1 MSIDRKRWAQRA
13 QELKF
18 TQLDSARKQA
28 EGWRVGLSG
37 LTALLGTALIVKGR
51 DNITSLTP
59 GFRWGVV
66 ILLGVALTLL
76 VTATLLAIRA
86 SSGMPDEN
94 ILLSGESLRS
104 WTLGEVGRISIAI
117 RRATWLATLGVA
129 CLTVAIGSAWLGPVA
144 KPTTTPVDVR
154 YEGGRKCGELTSAD
168 RHNLILDDGTRARP
182 VNIPL
187 STVIAI
193 HPVRSCK

>member
-1 MSIDRKRWAQRA
+1 MQRHA
-13 QELKF
+13 
-18 TQLDSARKQA
+18 DSARKQA
-28 EGWRVGLSG
+28 EGWRTGLSG
-37 LTALLGTALIVKGR
+37 LTALLSTALIVKGR
-51 DNITSLTP
+51 DNIASLTI

-76 VTATLLAIRA
+76 ATATLLAIRA
-86 SSGMPDEN
+86 SSGMPNED

-117 RRATWLATLGVA
+117 RRATWLATAGVA

-144 KPTTTPVDVR
+144 KPATAQVDVL
-154 YEGGRKCGELTSAD
+154 YGGGHACGELTSGD

-193 HPVRSCK
+193 RPIRSCK

>member
-28 EGWRVGLSG
+28 EGWRTGLSS
-37 LTALLGTALIVKGR
+37 LTALLGTAVIVKGR

-129 CLTVAIGSAWLGPVA
+129 CLTVAIGAAWLGPVA
-144 KPTTTPVDVR
+144 KPPTAPVDVR
-154 YEGGRKCGELTSAD
+154 YEGGRACGELTSAD
-168 RHNLILDDGTRARP
+168 RHNLILDDGTHARP

-193 HPVRSCK
+193 RLVRSCQ